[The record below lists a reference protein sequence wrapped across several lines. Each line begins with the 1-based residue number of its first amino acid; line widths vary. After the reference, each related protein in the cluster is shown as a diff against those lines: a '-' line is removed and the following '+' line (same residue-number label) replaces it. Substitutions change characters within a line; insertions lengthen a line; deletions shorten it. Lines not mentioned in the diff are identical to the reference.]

1 MIEKENVMIER
12 EKLEMHH
19 MLKEERIMMKDTGAL
34 TGARKLFYEQ
44 LQKRIMAR
52 RSSSRQWA

>member
-12 EKLEMHH
+12 EKLEIHH

-34 TGARKLFYEQ
+34 TGVRKIFYEQ
-44 LQKRIMAR
+44 LQERIMAR
-52 RSSSRQWA
+52 RSSSR